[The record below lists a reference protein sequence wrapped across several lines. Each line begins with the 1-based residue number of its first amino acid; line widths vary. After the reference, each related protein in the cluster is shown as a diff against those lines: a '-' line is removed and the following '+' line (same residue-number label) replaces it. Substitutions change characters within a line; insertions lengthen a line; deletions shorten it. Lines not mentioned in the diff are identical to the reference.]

1 MKLNAFILAGGK
13 SSRMGVDKGL
23 VHLAGKP
30 MIQYIIETL
39 ESLKLPIQI
48 ISNNAEY
55 KNFGYPVFED
65 LISDKG
71 PIGGIYT
78 ALSISDSEVNL
89 ILSCD
94 TPFVNSRL
102 LESLIAESGNQNVT
116 ISAFAGGQHPLV
128 GIYRKNGIKTFLSQI
143 EKNKLKLSKANEIL
157 NVNVVPMDNT
167 RGITQHAFDN
177 INTIEDL
184 KEAGN

>member
-23 VHLAGKP
+23 VHLDGKP
-30 MIQYIIETL
+30 MIQYIIDTL

-48 ISNNAEY
+48 VSNNSEY

-65 LISDKG
+65 LIKDKG

-78 ALSISDSEVNL
+78 VLSVSDSEVNL

-94 TPFVNSRL
+94 TPFVNTDLIER
-102 LESLIAESGNQNVT
+102 LIAQSKNQNVT
-116 ISAFAGGQHPLV
+116 ISEFEGRRHPLI
-128 GIYRKNGIKTFLSQI
+128 GIYSKSGIKMLESQI
-143 EKNKLKLSKANEIL
+143 EKDELKLSIANELL
-157 NVNVVPMDNT
+157 NVKVVPMDDLN
-167 RGITQHAFDN
+167 GILAHAFDN
-177 INTIEDL
+177 INTQEEL
-184 KEAGN
+184 KEASN